1 MEMNKEIN
9 KFHMTTNKEISFN
22 CHPPPLLNKAKKKKK
37 VMHKTS
43 EASKHCCGRVIQ
55 FITPHTETML
65 FQ

>member
-37 VMHKTS
+37 SCTKPQ
-43 EASKHCCGRVIQ
+43 KHQNTAVV
-55 FITPHTETML
+55 E
-65 FQ
+65 